1 MLKSTTVHFT
11 VEQSAKMY
19 WNAMNRERPIGR
31 KLGTWDELSQEN
43 KEYFLKCFIE
53 RYGDAGMVVPV
64 EVRNVGNRNER

>member
-1 MLKSTTVHFT
+1 
-11 VEQSAKMY
+11 
-19 WNAMNRERPIGR
+19 MNRERPIGR

-43 KEYFLKCFIE
+43 KEYILKCFIE